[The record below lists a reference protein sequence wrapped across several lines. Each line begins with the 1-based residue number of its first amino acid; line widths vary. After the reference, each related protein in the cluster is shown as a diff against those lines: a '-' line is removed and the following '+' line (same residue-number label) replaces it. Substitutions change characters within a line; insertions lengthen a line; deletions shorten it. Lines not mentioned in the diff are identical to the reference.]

1 MQEICTNVY
10 IDTSYEG
17 VTLSALKWPHGMI
30 LIDAPFRPEDTR
42 SWRSSLMNMGGGNHL
57 LISLDCQYDRLLGVK
72 AMDSIG
78 VAHDEVGNLLQA
90 RPATFKTIPSDMG
103 CEWERF
109 ENLGNVRWGIPE
121 ITFSDEFC
129 VNWDGNPVNLISR
142 PGCATGAIWV
152 QLPEEKIV
160 FVGDCVVAHQPPF
173 LETANIPVWMQNLK
187 ELLSSSFEGY
197 TLIGGRNGVLHY
209 SDVEKQL
216 QFLDNVYHQLSQ
228 LANTR
233 GNVDQIKKI
242 AAKLVEEFPAL
253 DQYRKSIYTNRL
265 CFGLMEYYQAKFLA
279 EPELV

>member
-57 LISLDCQYDRLLGVK
+57 LICLDSQYDRLLGVK
-72 AMDSIG
+72 AMESIV
-78 VAHDEVGNLLQA
+78 VAHDEVGNILQA
-90 RPATFKTIPSDMG
+90 RPATFKTIPAEMG

-129 VNWDGNPVNLISR
+129 VNWDGNPINLISR
-142 PGCATGAIWV
+142 PGCAAGAIWA

-160 FVGDCVVAHQPPF
+160 FVGDCVIAHQPPF
-173 LETANIPVWMQNLK
+173 LETANIPVWIQNLK
-187 ELLSSSFEGY
+187 ELLSSTYEGY
-197 TLIGGRNGVLHY
+197 TLIGGRNGILHY
-209 SDVEKQL
+209 SDVEKQM
-216 QFLDNVYHQLSQ
+216 QFLDNVYHQVNQ

-242 AAKLVEEFPAL
+242 AAKLVEEFPTL

-265 CFGLMEYYQAKFLA
+265 CYGLMEYYQAKYA
-279 EPELV
+279 GEPEPV